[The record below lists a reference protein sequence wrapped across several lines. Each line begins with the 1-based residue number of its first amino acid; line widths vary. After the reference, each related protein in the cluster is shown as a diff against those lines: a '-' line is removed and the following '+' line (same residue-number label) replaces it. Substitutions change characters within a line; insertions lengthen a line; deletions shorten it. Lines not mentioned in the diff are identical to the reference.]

1 MARARS
7 WLFLKFDSGHS
18 VGYLR
23 SKRISGVDSV
33 LPSPQIRAFDLMSF
47 IHGICA
53 LVFSLVVIIMIIAI
67 VFISYYENFI
77 FNSFVRSVTMDKWK
91 DIELEKMK
99 VLFNDM
105 AAVYEEYMK

>member
-1 MARARS
+1 
-7 WLFLKFDSGHS
+7 
-18 VGYLR
+18 
-23 SKRISGVDSV
+23 
-33 LPSPQIRAFDLMSF
+33 
-47 IHGICA
+47 
-53 LVFSLVVIIMIIAI
+53 MIIAI
-67 VFISYYENFI
+67 VFISYYGNFI

>member
-18 VGYLR
+18 VGSLR

-33 LPSPQIRAFDLMSF
+33 LPSPQIRAFDLQLMSF

-53 LVFSLVVIIMIIAI
+53 LVFS
-67 VFISYYENFI
+67 
-77 FNSFVRSVTMDKWK
+77 
-91 DIELEKMK
+91 
-99 VLFNDM
+99 
-105 AAVYEEYMK
+105 